1 MMEDVVNQQWKH
13 NLGDEKM
20 EYLPCKSDNLKSI
33 TRKQIKNKTKKAG
46 HDANKKKKAFVILA
60 LDKWRQVDSWGSR
73 LVRDLSVSL
82 SFSLLPQH
90 T

>member
-1 MMEDVVNQQWKH
+1 MEDVVNQQWKH

-46 HDANKKKKAFVILA
+46 HDANKKKKSLC
-60 LDKWRQVDSWGSR
+60 
-73 LVRDLSVSL
+73 DLSPGQVK
-82 SFSLLPQH
+82 
-90 T
+90 TGG